1 MIEVEGLTHRYGPL
15 TAVRDLSF
23 QVRRGEILGLLGPNG
38 AGKSTTLKAVVG
50 LLRPWRGRITVEG
63 HPLEGAAIE
72 ARRNLGYRPEAVALY
87 RELTVRD
94 LLDGVAR
101 IKGVAP
107 PDRPGE
113 IERVVEACGLEMVRN
128 RVIGFCS
135 RGYRQRI
142 GLAQALIGDPPVLVL
157 DEPTV
162 GLDPAQIVEIRDRVA
177 ALAQDK
183 AVILSTHIL
192 SEAQNLCTRVLILSN
207 GRCVA
212 EDTPA
217 ALEASRRG
225 GTRLRLVAVAPATAV
240 DSLLA
245 GHPAV
250 VSHAALSA
258 GEGRRSWTVE
268 LSEAEVAA
276 DLLID
281 LVGAGVRV
289 LELSPERLG
298 LEEVFLRLVQDDA
311 NGEARP

>member
-23 QVRRGEILGLLGPNG
+23 RVERGEVLGLLGPNG

-50 LLRPWRGRITVEG
+50 LLRPWRGRITVQG

-72 ARRNLGYRPEAVALY
+72 ARRNLGYLPEAVSLY

-94 LLDGVAR
+94 FLEGVAR
-101 IKGVAP
+101 IKDVPAA
-107 PDRPGE
+107 RRRAE
-113 IERVVEACGLEMVRN
+113 IDRVVEACGLESVRK
-128 RVIGFCS
+128 RVIGWCS

-142 GLAQALIGDPPVLVL
+142 GLAQALVGDPPVLVL

-162 GLDPAQIVEIRDRVA
+162 GLDPAQIVEIRERVA
-177 ALAQDK
+177 RLARDR

-192 SEAQNLCTRVLILSN
+192 SEAQNLCTRVLILNN
-207 GRCVA
+207 GRCLA

-217 ALEASRRG
+217 NLEASRRG

-240 DSLLA
+240 GGLLA
-245 GHPAV
+245 GHGAV
-250 VSHAALSA
+250 LSHTALPA
-258 GEGRRSWTVE
+258 GEGRASWSIE
-268 LSEAEVAA
+268 LSEAEAA
-276 DLLID
+276 SDLLVD
-281 LVGAGVRV
+281 LVAAGVRV

-298 LEEVFLRLVQDDA
+298 LEEVFLRLVQ
-311 NGEARP
+311 EAGAEEVAR